1 MLSAQFIFIQSRYDE
16 DFTKLDDDIE
26 AYAQTLDGFLG
37 ADRWDSRDGT
47 KKSSTYYWRD
57 EESLKVFSQY
67 PLHLQAKKDY
77 KNWYDGYQIIISQV
91 VRSYGD
97 GQIPHITQNLK

>member
-1 MLSAQFIFIQSRYDE
+1 MICAQFIFIQTRYDE

-37 ADRWDSRDGT
+37 SDRWDSRDG
-47 KKSSTYYWRD
+47 KMKSSTYYWQD

-67 PLHLQAKKDY
+67 PSHLQAKKEY

-91 VRSYGD
+91 VQSYGD